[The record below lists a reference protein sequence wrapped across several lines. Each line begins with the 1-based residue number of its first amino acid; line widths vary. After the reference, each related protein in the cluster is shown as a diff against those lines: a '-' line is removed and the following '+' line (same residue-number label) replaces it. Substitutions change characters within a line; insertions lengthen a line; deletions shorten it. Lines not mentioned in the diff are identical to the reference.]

1 MVNQVARKQRHKRIR
16 SKVTG
21 TAARPR
27 LCVYRSLN
35 NIYAQL
41 IDDQNNVV
49 LVSANDLKT
58 KTNPK
63 TESAKN
69 VGKLLAEAAKSKKIA
84 EVVFDRNGYKFH
96 GRVKALAES
105 ARENG
110 LKF

>member
-16 SKVTG
+16 SQISG
-21 TAARPR
+21 TQARPR

-41 IDDQNNVV
+41 IDDENNKV
-49 LVSANDLKT
+49 LASANDLKT

-69 VGKLLAEAAKSKKIA
+69 VGKTIAEAAKSLKIA

-96 GRVKALAES
+96 GRVKALAET

>member
-16 SKVTG
+16 SQISG
-21 TAARPR
+21 TQARPR

-41 IDDQNNVV
+41 IDDENNKV
-49 LVSANDLKT
+49 LASANDLKT

-69 VGKLLAEAAKSKKIA
+69 VGKTIAETAKSLKIA

>member
-1 MVNQVARKQRHKRIR
+1 MVNQVLRKQRHKRIR
-16 SKVTG
+16 SKITG

-41 IDDQNNVV
+41 IDDENNKV
-49 LVSANDLKT
+49 LAEANDLKT
-58 KTNPK
+58 KTSPK
-63 TESAKN
+63 TDSAKN
-69 VGKLLAEAAKSKKIA
+69 VGKTLADAAKTKKIA